1 MALREIITYPHKI
14 LLKKA
19 NPISEIDKKIW
30 ALIDDMAETMYD
42 GSGVGLAANQVG
54 ELHRVILVD
63 ASPKDEPNELITL
76 INPKIIAAEGSTAME
91 EGCLSC
97 IDFRADIPRAEKITV
112 RALDKDGKTFELRAE
127 GIQAIALQ
135 HEIDHLDGILFV
147 DHLTRLKQQRIRKK
161 LEKERKRDI
170 RAGIKS
176 HVQL

>member
-19 NPISEIDKKIW
+19 NPITEIDKKIW

-63 ASPKDEPNELITL
+63 TSPKDESNELITL
-76 INPKIIAAEGSTAME
+76 INPKIIAAEGSTVME

-135 HEIDHLDGILFV
+135 HEIDHLNGILIINHV
-147 DHLTRLKQQRIRKK
+147 SSLKRELYKRRLKKMLRENRHETTSQ
-161 LEKERKRDI
+161 
-170 RAGIKS
+170 
-176 HVQL
+176 

>member
-30 ALIDDMAETMYD
+30 TLIDDMAETMYD

-54 ELHRVILVD
+54 ELRRVILVD
-63 ASPKDEPNELITL
+63 TSPKDEPNELITL
-76 INPKIIAAEGSTAME
+76 INPEIIMAEGSIAIE

-97 IDFRADIPRAEKITV
+97 LDFRADIPRAEKIIV
-112 RALDKDGKTFELRAE
+112 RALDKDGKPFELRAE

-135 HEIDHLDGILFV
+135 HEIDHLNGILIINHV
-147 DHLTRLKQQRIRKK
+147 SSLKRELYKRRLKKMLQKDR
-161 LEKERKRDI
+161 
-170 RAGIKS
+170 S
-176 HVQL
+176 